1 MVAETTHSFIITEDN
16 SGRKGESM
24 YYKERIDRSGRMG
37 SWKHKIPNKIKGMKS
52 IFFSSLVEEIATPKW
67 CWPTRLWAN

>member
-1 MVAETTHSFIITEDN
+1 MVTETTHSFIITEDN
-16 SGRKGESM
+16 SSRKGESM

-37 SWKHKIPNKIKGMKS
+37 SRKDKIPYKIKGMKS